1 MFQNDSIRRIHSY
14 IGERG
19 GITVEAYDAV
29 GHEEHEEDD
38 DNPAE
43 YLGHP
48 SAMVYLVAGV
58 LLVLDAS
65 HDDGEDGEE
74 DEVAEANPKHGIG
87 LEPLAVGRLVEVV
100 NPCTDSRKRRAMRNS
115 DRFRE
120 KKKRTKSNHPEGIAK
135 ALTWDGLEEGRGDL
149 AERPGG
155 EEGEREEAAVGDA
168 GGAAADAAARR
179 TARLARARG
188 AARRQARRR
197 PHGCC
202 SSSSSSSS
210 LAAARS
216 DRIDRWVKE
225 LDDGFGLFGF
235 GDFAASRGKKL

>member
-1 MFQNDSIRRIHSY
+1 
-14 IGERG
+14 
-19 GITVEAYDAV
+19 
-29 GHEEHEEDD
+29 
-38 DNPAE
+38 
-43 YLGHP
+43 
-48 SAMVYLVAGV
+48 MVYLVAGV

-100 NPCTDSRKRRAMRNS
+100 NP
-115 DRFRE
+115 
-120 KKKRTKSNHPEGIAK
+120 
-135 ALTWDGLEEGRGDL
+135 WDGLEEGRGDL

-168 GGAAADAAARR
+168 GGAAADAADRR